1 MRLLFINLIFILTT
15 SFTLDECYAQNFIGM
30 DKNQIIQVMNE
41 TQKSFKLNTS
51 VVNPYYKYL
60 KFENKISEITILFF
74 LSEEN
79 KCTLVR
85 KMCDYSNI
93 NDITTELNQKY
104 APAGKNTW
112 AYKDKGK
119 DYIVSLVEE
128 EWYFTVTT
136 KLKE

>member
-1 MRLLFINLIFILTT
+1 MKILFINLCLLLVF
-15 SFTLDECYAQNFIGM
+15 SFAIESSHAQNFIGM
-30 DKNQIIQVMNE
+30 HKDQIIQVMNE
-41 TQKSFKLNTS
+41 THKNFKLNTS

-74 LSEEN
+74 LSEDN
-79 KCTLVR
+79 KCTMIR

-93 NDITTELNQKY
+93 NDVLSDLNQSY
-104 APAGKNTW
+104 TLTGKNSW
-112 AYKDKGK
+112 IYKDDGK
-119 DYIVSLVEE
+119 TYAVNLEEE

>member
-1 MRLLFINLIFILTT
+1 MRIIIINLCFLLIYG
-15 SFTLDECYAQNFIGM
+15 FTIEKSRAQNFIGM
-30 DKNQIIQVMNE
+30 DKDQIIQVMNE
-41 TQKSFKLNTS
+41 THKNFKLNTS
-51 VVNPYYKYL
+51 VANPYYKYL

-93 NDITTELNQKY
+93 NDVIEELNQKY
-104 APAGKNTW
+104 TATGKNSWTF
-112 AYKDKGK
+112 KDNGK
-119 DYIVSLVEE
+119 IYLVNLNEE